1 MHRRAGTAVT
11 RRRAG
16 RAGRPQRAPWAGPLG
31 LYHPGATVL
40 HRARPGLKLVG
51 LAVLGVA
58 VVVATG
64 PLSAVLLLGVAVL
77 LALVGRLPPHV
88 TLRGLGPVLL
98 TAALVGAYQ
107 WWARGWAVGVEVAV
121 DLVALVLAAV
131 VVTATTPS
139 DRLLDTLTRLARP
152 LRHVGLP
159 PETFALAVG
168 LMLRTVSVLARTAHE
183 VRDAARARGLERDP
197 RALLVPAAVR
207 TVAHAR
213 AVGDAL
219 AARGLGEEP
228 DGRPPRRA
236 RA

>member
-1 MHRRAGTAVT
+1 MS
-11 RRRAG
+11 
-16 RAGRPQRAPWAGPLG
+16 
-31 LYHPGATVL
+31 PGV
-40 HRARPGLKLVG
+40 KLAG

-58 VVVATG
+58 TAVTRG
-64 PLSAVLLLGVAVL
+64 PVSAVAALAVAVA
-77 LALVGRLPPHV
+77 LAVVGRVPPRMTV
-88 TLRGLGPVLL
+88 RGLAPVLV
-98 TAALVGAYQ
+98 TAGILGTYQ
-107 WWARGWAVGVEVAV
+107 VWARGWALALEVAL

-139 DRLLDTLTRLARP
+139 DRLLDTLARAARP

-168 LMLRTVSVLARTAHE
+168 LMLRTVPALARTAHE

-207 TVAHAR
+207 TVARAR
-213 AVGDAL
+213 SVGDAL
-219 AARGLGEEP
+219 AARGLGEDTDE
-228 DGRPPRRA
+228 RPTRRA